1 MSIRGMQRR
10 EFIGGLSGA
19 VAWPFAT
26 VAQQS
31 SGLRR
36 IGILQGIG
44 DDPQTIARNR
54 PFLEK
59 LQELGWTDGVNVKID
74 MRSSSAGDVD
84 SASKYA
90 AELVSLAPDVLVTF
104 GSSSVA
110 ALQRIT
116 RSIPIVFA
124 NVVDPV
130 GAGFVA
136 TLARPRGNT
145 TGFTAFEY
153 SLSGKLLELLK
164 EIAPG
169 VTRVAVL
176 RDPTLASG
184 VGQYAVIQAMASP
197 SRVELSV
204 IEMRDAGEI
213 DRALASFAH
222 EPNGGLIVAVSATAV
237 KFRDQI
243 ISLATR
249 YGLPNVYAFRYYPA
263 SGGLASYGP
272 DPIDSYRRAA
282 SYVDRILKGEKPVD
296 LPVQV
301 PTRYELIINLKAAKA
316 TGLTVPPNLLA
327 RADEVIE

>member
-1 MSIRGMQRR
+1 MKRR
-10 EFIGGLSGA
+10 AFIAALGGA
-19 VAWPFAT
+19 AAWPISAR
-26 VAQQS
+26 AQQS

-44 DDPQTIARNR
+44 DDPQTLARNR

-90 AELVSLAPDVLVTF
+90 AELVSLTPNVLVTF

-110 ALQRIT
+110 ALQRVT

-136 TLARPRGNT
+136 TLARPGGNT

-176 RDPTLASG
+176 RDPTLAAG
-184 VGQYAVIQAMASP
+184 IGQYAVIQAMASP

-204 IEMRDAGEI
+204 IDMRDAGEI
-213 DRALASFAH
+213 DRALGSFAH

-237 KFRDQI
+237 KFRDQV

-249 YGLPNVYAFRYYPA
+249 YRFPNVYAFRYYPM

-272 DPIDSYRRAA
+272 DPFDSYRRAA
-282 SYVDRILKGEKPVD
+282 GYVDRILKGEKPAG
-296 LPVQV
+296 LPVQA
-301 PTRYELIINLKAAKA
+301 PTKYELVINLKTAKA
-316 TGLTVPPNLLA
+316 LGLEVPQSLLA